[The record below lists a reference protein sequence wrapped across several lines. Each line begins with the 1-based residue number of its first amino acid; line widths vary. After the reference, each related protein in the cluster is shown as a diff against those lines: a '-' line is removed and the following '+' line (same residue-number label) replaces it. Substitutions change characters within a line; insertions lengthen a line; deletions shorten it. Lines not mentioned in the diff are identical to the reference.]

1 MVLHQLALNLN
12 NGVEGMDL
20 SHSQMIHMYE
30 QMTRIREFDERA
42 AVLMEHAR
50 VPGVVHLYCGE
61 EAIGVGV
68 CEALNA
74 DDYITSTHRGHGHLI
89 AKGGDPVR
97 MYAELFA
104 KSTGYNRGKG
114 GSMHMAALDL
124 GIIGANGIVAAG
136 LPIGLGVAFACD
148 YQGNGRVTVSFF
160 GDGASNEGAFHEAMN
175 MAAILKAPMVF
186 VCENNGYG
194 EWSATATQTSV
205 ADIADRAAA
214 YGIPGAIVDGMDI
227 MAVHEAAIEA
237 IDRARSGA
245 GPTLLECK
253 TYRFYDHV
261 GRDFG
266 ILQRD
271 EAEIAHWRGRDP
283 IRLWRQTLI
292 DMEVLAESTADDIT
306 TRIGQEMD
314 SAIAIAE
321 QDPDPSPEEL
331 FKDVYTES

>member
-1 MVLHQLALNLN
+1 
-12 NGVEGMDL
+12 MDL
-20 SHSQMIHMYE
+20 TNADMLRMFE

-42 AVLMEHAR
+42 GLLMEQTR
-50 VPGVVHLYCGE
+50 VHGSVHLYCGE
-61 EAIGVGV
+61 EAIAVWV
-68 CEALNA
+68 CEALND

-89 AKGGDPVR
+89 AKGGDVER

-136 LPIGLGVAFACD
+136 LPIGLGVAFASQ
-148 YQGNGRVTVSFF
+148 YQGNDRVTVCFF
-160 GDGASNEGAFHEAMN
+160 GDGATNEGAFHEAMN

-194 EWSATATQTSV
+194 EWSSAASTTSV
-205 ADIADRAAA
+205 ADIVDRAAS
-214 YGIPGAIVDGMDI
+214 YGIAGAMVDGMDI
-227 MAVHEAAIEA
+227 AAVHEASIEA
-237 IDRARSGA
+237 VARARSGA

-253 TYRFYDHV
+253 TYRYYDHV

-271 EAEIAHWRGRDP
+271 PDEIARWRARDP
-283 IRLWRQTLI
+283 IKQWREVLI
-292 DMEVLAESTADDIT
+292 AQGVFDDNTADTITARIADDMERAIANAEQAPDPHLDALYEDVYSEST
-306 TRIGQEMD
+306 
-314 SAIAIAE
+314 
-321 QDPDPSPEEL
+321 
-331 FKDVYTES
+331 V

>member
-1 MVLHQLALNLN
+1 MELPHPK
-12 NGVEGMDL
+12 
-20 SHSQMIHMYE
+20 MIRMYE

-42 AVLMEHAR
+42 ALLMEHAR
-50 VPGVVHLYCGE
+50 VPGAVHLYCGE

-68 CEALNA
+68 CEALNP

-89 AKGGDPVR
+89 AKGGDPKR
-97 MYAELFA
+97 MFAELFA

-136 LPIGLGVAFACD
+136 LPIGLGVAFAND
-148 YQGNGRVTVSFF
+148 YQDNGRVTVCFF
-160 GDGASNEGAFHEAMN
+160 GDGATNEGAFHEAMN

-194 EWSATATQTSV
+194 EWSPTATQTSV

-214 YGIPGAIVDGMDI
+214 YGIPGAVIDGMDI
-227 MAVHEAAIEA
+227 MAVHEAARGA
-237 IDRARSGA
+237 IDRARRGD
-245 GPTLLECK
+245 GPSLLECK

-271 EAEIAHWRGRDP
+271 EAEIAYWRTRDP
-283 IRLWRQTLI
+283 IKLWR
-292 DMEVLAESTADDIT
+292 EVLIGLGVLTDANADAIT
-306 TRIGQEMD
+306 TRIGKEMD
-314 SAIAIAE
+314 DAIATAE

-331 FKDVYTES
+331 FTDVYTES

>member
-1 MVLHQLALNLN
+1 
-12 NGVEGMDL
+12 MDL
-20 SHSQMIHMYE
+20 TNADMLRMFE

-42 AVLMEHAR
+42 GLLMEQTR
-50 VPGVVHLYCGE
+50 VHGSVHLYCGE
-61 EAIGVGV
+61 EAIAVGV
-68 CEALNA
+68 CEALND

-89 AKGGDPVR
+89 AKGGDVER

-136 LPIGLGVAFACD
+136 LPIGLGVAFASQ
-148 YQGNGRVTVSFF
+148 YQGNDRVTVCFF
-160 GDGASNEGAFHEAMN
+160 GDGATNEGAFHEAMN

-194 EWSATATQTSV
+194 EWSSAASTTSV
-205 ADIADRAAA
+205 ADIVDRAAS
-214 YGIPGAIVDGMDI
+214 YGIAGAMVDGMDI
-227 MAVHEAAIEA
+227 AAVHEASIEA
-237 IDRARSGA
+237 VARARSGA

-253 TYRFYDHV
+253 TYRYYDHV

-271 EAEIAHWRGRDP
+271 PDEIARWRARDP
-283 IRLWRQTLI
+283 IKQWREVLI
-292 DMEVLAESTADDIT
+292 AQGVFDDNTADTITARIADDMERAIANAEQAPDPHLDALYEDVYSEST
-306 TRIGQEMD
+306 
-314 SAIAIAE
+314 
-321 QDPDPSPEEL
+321 
-331 FKDVYTES
+331 V

>member
-1 MVLHQLALNLN
+1 
-12 NGVEGMDL
+12 MDL
-20 SHSQMIHMYE
+20 TNADMLRMFE

-42 AVLMEHAR
+42 GLLMEQAR
-50 VPGVVHLYCGE
+50 VPGSVHLYCGE
-61 EAIGVGV
+61 EAIAVGV
-68 CEALNA
+68 CEALND

-89 AKGGDPVR
+89 AKGGDVER

-136 LPIGLGVAFACD
+136 LPIGLGVAFASQ
-148 YQGNGRVTVSFF
+148 YQGNDRVTVCFF
-160 GDGASNEGAFHEAMN
+160 GDGATNEGAFHEAMN

-194 EWSATATQTSV
+194 EWSSAASTTSV
-205 ADIADRAAA
+205 ADIVDRAAS
-214 YGIPGAIVDGMDI
+214 YGIAGAMVDGMDI
-227 MAVHEAAIEA
+227 AAVHEASIEA
-237 IDRARSGA
+237 VARARSGA

-253 TYRFYDHV
+253 TYRYYDHV

-271 EAEIAHWRGRDP
+271 PDEIARWRARDP
-283 IRLWRQTLI
+283 IQQWREVLI
-292 DMEVLAESTADDIT
+292 AQGVFDDNTADTITARIAADMERAIANAEQAPDPHPDALYEDVYSEST
-306 TRIGQEMD
+306 
-314 SAIAIAE
+314 
-321 QDPDPSPEEL
+321 
-331 FKDVYTES
+331 V

>member
-1 MVLHQLALNLN
+1 
-12 NGVEGMDL
+12 MDL
-20 SHSQMIHMYE
+20 TSSAMIHMYE

-42 AVLMEHAR
+42 ALLMEQAR
-50 VPGVVHLYCGE
+50 VHGSVHLYCGE
-61 EAIGVGV
+61 EAVGVGV

-89 AKGGDPVR
+89 AKGGDPQR

-136 LPIGLGVAFACD
+136 LPIGLGVAFASD
-148 YQGNGRVTVSFF
+148 YQDNGRVTVCFF
-160 GDGASNEGAFHEAMN
+160 GDGATNEGAFHEALN

-194 EWSATATQTSV
+194 EWSKTATQTSV

-214 YGIPGAIVDGMDI
+214 YGIPGAVIDGMDI

-237 IDRARSGA
+237 VERARKGG
-245 GPTLLECK
+245 GPSLLECK

-266 ILQRD
+266 VLQRD
-271 EAEIAHWRGRDP
+271 EAEIAYWRSRDP
-283 IRLWRQTLI
+283 IKLWRAALI
-292 DMEVLAESTADDIT
+292 ERGVLTEATADSIT
-306 TRIGQEMD
+306 ARIAQEMED
-314 SAIAIAE
+314 AIAVAE
-321 QDPDPSPEEL
+321 QDPDPVAEEL
-331 FKDVYTES
+331 FTDIYTESQL